1 MNVVQRHKLGQ
12 AEAIK
17 RIDGFLDELMAR
29 EPPAGVTIKN
39 PQKTWNGN
47 RMDFSFSANRGFFG
61 TTITGTMVVTDA
73 SVTLDSELPGIIR
86 TFVGEDAVRDVIAR
100 ELGRILEP

>member
-1 MNVVQRHKLGQ
+1 MKVVQRHKLGQ

-17 RIDGFLDELMAR
+17 RIDSFLDKLMAR

-47 RMDFSFSANRGFFG
+47 RMDFAFNASRGFFG
-61 TTITGTMVVTDA
+61 TTIAGNMKVTDDT
-73 SVTLDSELPGIIR
+73 VELDSELPGMVK
-86 TFVGEDAVRDVIAR
+86 TFVGEDTVRDVIAR
-100 ELGRILEP
+100 ELGRILEE

>member
-1 MNVVQRHKLGQ
+1 MKVVQQHKLGQ

-17 RIDGFLDELMAR
+17 RIDRFLDKLMAR

-47 RMDFSFSANRGFFG
+47 RMDFAFNASRGFFG
-61 TTITGTMVVTDA
+61 TTIEGKVQVTDDE
-73 SVTLDSELPGIIR
+73 VVLDSELPGLVR
-86 TFVGEDAVRDVIAR
+86 TFVGEDTVRDVIAR
-100 ELGRILEP
+100 ELGRLLED